1 MTFAAMVRDLR
12 VRAGLSQNG
21 IASIA
26 QMDHSTFS
34 RYESGDRQ
42 PTREAVE
49 VIAYALDLSRA
60 DTVRLML
67 SAGMVPENVSRYAEL
82 VDAMVSV
89 VLAFEGRPAS
99 RAVEMVRRGTERA
112 A

>member
-1 MTFAAMVRDLR
+1 MTFAAMIHDLR

-26 QMDHSTFS
+26 RMDHSTFS

-49 VIAYALDLSRA
+49 GIASALDLSRA

-67 SAGMVPENVSRYAEL
+67 SAGMVPENVASYTEL
-82 VDAMVSV
+82 IDAIVSV

-99 RAVEMVRRGTERA
+99 RAVELVRRESERA